1 MCLPVTASLT
11 EVMYSADVQCI
22 VGLLAKMAVDRSLSS
37 SVSDARDAF
46 INATVDIFNAFRL
59 AQNLPSGNSGQLI
72 APKNLALLPLYI
84 AAILKHVS
92 YWIFKKNSEMTLLYY
107 PFRKIAFRTGTSTR
121 LDDRVYAMDAMKTL
135 PLDQLMKYIYP
146 EFYHLDA
153 LFYNNA
159 NENDD
164 SDQQDPPV
172 LQLSAEL

>member
-92 YWIFKKNSEMTLLYY
+92 FWNFKKKSEMTL
-107 PFRKIAFRTGTSTR
+107 
-121 LDDRVYAMDAMKTL
+121 
-135 PLDQLMKYIYP
+135 
-146 EFYHLDA
+146 
-153 LFYNNA
+153 
-159 NENDD
+159 
-164 SDQQDPPV
+164 
-172 LQLSAEL
+172 